1 MHEVLDAISL
11 ELARRI
17 ATRLRA
23 RPELIE
29 VAHRNLDR
37 WSDLHKDS
45 PALLRCD
52 REWQEILKRPLNEVL
67 DLLCAETDEGQR
79 LRQNDPFVGIL
90 SDDGVL
96 AVKRDFRRRET
107 ARA

>member
-1 MHEVLDAISL
+1 MHQVLDAISL

-29 VAHRNLDR
+29 VAHRNLER
-37 WSDLHKDS
+37 WSALHKDS

-52 REWQEILKRPLNEVL
+52 REWQEILKRPLDEVL
-67 DLLCAETDEGQR
+67 EILCAETEESQR
-79 LRQNDPFVGIL
+79 LRQNDPFVGVL
-90 SDDGVL
+90 SDDEVL

-107 ARA
+107 SRA